1 MHESSSFLRKAA
13 ETTSRR
19 ESLGLESRLIAKAS
33 AAGFI
38 RCDSEALRMSEE
50 AGVLEFE
57 DGAPII
63 SSLELD
69 EPSESNLELANRLIE
84 RLSPENRGEL
94 REMISKKGSF
104 GGGLVTLMVV
114 FWWLAVHSVATD
126 NLEVGVSKFFGF
138 NFSEVALIVIGLAL
152 ISSILKDFSRE
163 LGLLAPSFLS
173 GGMIIFS
180 ALYVFEPLI
189 NGIWPNDFDLD
200 EGIFRSIR
208 LAILWAG
215 VTIGAKLLVDSA
227 LLMWLKQFCDA
238 KGIDIQSKNQET
250 HQEMTEDTDVLAELL

>member
-1 MHESSSFLRKAA
+1 MQESSSFLRKAA
-13 ETTSRR
+13 ETASRR
-19 ESLGLESRLIAKAS
+19 ESLGLESRLIVKAS

-50 AGVLEFE
+50 AEVLEFE

-63 SSLELD
+63 PSLEVD
-69 EPSESNLELANRLIE
+69 DPSESNLELANRLIE
-84 RLSPENRGEL
+84 RLSPENRGAL

-114 FWWLAVHSVATD
+114 FWWLAVDSVTD
-126 NLEVGVSKFFGF
+126 NLDVGLSKFFGF

-163 LGLLAPSFLS
+163 LGLLAPSFIS
-173 GGMIIFS
+173 GGMVIFS

-189 NGIWPNDFDLD
+189 NGLWPNDFDLN
-200 EGIFRSIR
+200 EGLFRTFR
-208 LAILWAG
+208 LTILWVG

-238 KGIDIQSKNQET
+238 KGIDIQSNNQEPP
-250 HQEMTEDTDVLAELL
+250 QEITEDTDVLTEFL

>member
-1 MHESSSFLRKAA
+1 MHDSSSFLRKAA
-13 ETTSRR
+13 ETPSRR
-19 ESLGLESRLIAKAS
+19 ESLGLESRLIVNAS

-38 RCDSEALRMSEE
+38 RCGGKALRMSEE
-50 AGVLEFE
+50 AEVLEFE
-57 DGAPII
+57 DRPHIP
-63 SSLELD
+63 STHEVD

-114 FWWLAVHSVATD
+114 FWWLSVHSVTD
-126 NLEVGVSKFFGF
+126 NLDVGVSKFFAF

-152 ISSILKDFSRE
+152 MSSILKDFSRE
-163 LGLLAPSFLS
+163 LGLLAPSFIS

-180 ALYVFEPLI
+180 VLYVFEPLI
-189 NGIWPNDFDLD
+189 NGIWPNDFDLE
-200 EGIFRSIR
+200 EGLFRSIR
-208 LAILWAG
+208 LVILWVG

-227 LLMWLKQFCDA
+227 LLLWLKQFCDA
-238 KGIDIQSKNQET
+238 KGIDIQSNNQEKP
-250 HQEMTEDTDVLAELL
+250 QEMTGDADVLAELL

>member
-1 MHESSSFLRKAA
+1 MQESSSFLRKAA
-13 ETTSRR
+13 EMTSRR
-19 ESLGLESRLIAKAS
+19 DSLGLESRLIVKAS

-50 AGVLEFE
+50 AEVLEFE

-63 SSLELD
+63 PSLEVD
-69 EPSESNLELANRLIE
+69 DPSESNLELANRLIE
-84 RLSPENRGEL
+84 RLSPENRGAL
-94 REMISKKGSF
+94 REMISKKGSL

-114 FWWLAVHSVATD
+114 FWWLAVDSVTD
-126 NLEVGVSKFFGF
+126 NLDVGLSKFFGF

-163 LGLLAPSFLS
+163 LGLLAPSFIS
-173 GGMIIFS
+173 GGMVIFS
-180 ALYVFEPLI
+180 VLYVVEPLI
-189 NGIWPNDFDLD
+189 NGLWPNDFDLN
-200 EGIFRSIR
+200 EGLFRTLR
-208 LAILWAG
+208 LTILWVG

-238 KGIDIQSKNQET
+238 KGIDIQSNNQEPP
-250 HQEMTEDTDVLAELL
+250 QEMTEDTDVLTEFL

>member
-1 MHESSSFLRKAA
+1 MQESSSFLRKAA
-13 ETTSRR
+13 EMTSRR
-19 ESLGLESRLIAKAS
+19 DSLGLESRLIVKAS

-50 AGVLEFE
+50 AEVLEFE

-63 SSLELD
+63 PSLEVD
-69 EPSESNLELANRLIE
+69 DPSESNLELANRLIE
-84 RLSPENRGEL
+84 RLSPENRGAL
-94 REMISKKGSF
+94 REMISKKGSL

-114 FWWLAVHSVATD
+114 FWWLAVDSVTD
-126 NLEVGVSKFFGF
+126 NLDVGLSKFFGF

-163 LGLLAPSFLS
+163 LGLLAPSFIS
-173 GGMIIFS
+173 GGMVIFS

-189 NGIWPNDFDLD
+189 NGLWPNDFDLN
-200 EGIFRSIR
+200 EGLFRTLR
-208 LAILWAG
+208 LTILWVG

-238 KGIDIQSKNQET
+238 NGIDIQSNNQEPP
-250 HQEMTEDTDVLAELL
+250 QELTEDTDVLTEFL

>member
-1 MHESSSFLRKAA
+1 M
-13 ETTSRR
+13 TSRR
-19 ESLGLESRLIAKAS
+19 ESLGLQSRLIVEAS

-50 AGVLEFE
+50 AGVLELE
-57 DGAPII
+57 DEEQIM
-63 SSLELD
+63 SSLEVD
-69 EPSESNLELANRLIE
+69 DPSESNLELANRLIE
-84 RLSPENRGEL
+84 RLSPEDRGAL
-94 REMISKKGSF
+94 REMISRKGSF

-114 FWWLAVHSVATD
+114 FWWLSVHTAPVELD
-126 NLEVGVSKFFGF
+126 DGVSTFFSF

-163 LGLLAPSFLS
+163 LGLLAPSFVS

-180 ALYVFEPLI
+180 VLYVFEPLV
-189 NGIWPNDFDLD
+189 NGIWPNDFDAE

-208 LAILWAG
+208 LAILWIG

-250 HQEMTEDTDVLAELL
+250 SQEITEDTDVLAELL

>member
-1 MHESSSFLRKAA
+1 MQESSSFLRKAA
-13 ETTSRR
+13 EMTSRR
-19 ESLGLESRLIAKAS
+19 DSLGLESRLIVKAS

-50 AGVLEFE
+50 AEVLEFE

-63 SSLELD
+63 PSLEVD
-69 EPSESNLELANRLIE
+69 DPSESNLELANRLIE
-84 RLSPENRGEL
+84 RLSPENRGAL
-94 REMISKKGSF
+94 REMISKKGSL

-114 FWWLAVHSVATD
+114 FWWLAVDSVTD
-126 NLEVGVSKFFGF
+126 NLDVGLSKFFGF

-163 LGLLAPSFLS
+163 LGLLAPSFIS
-173 GGMIIFS
+173 GGMVIFS

-189 NGIWPNDFDLD
+189 NGLWPNDFDLN
-200 EGIFRSIR
+200 EGLFRALR
-208 LAILWAG
+208 LTILWVG

-238 KGIDIQSKNQET
+238 NGIDIQSNTQEPP
-250 HQEMTEDTDVLAELL
+250 QAMTEDTDVLTEFL

>member
-13 ETTSRR
+13 ETASRR
-19 ESLGLESRLIAKAS
+19 ESLGLESRLIVKAS

-38 RCDSEALRMSEE
+38 TCDSEGLGMSGESEE
-50 AGVLEFE
+50 LEFE
-57 DGAPII
+57 DGAPIT
-63 SSLELD
+63 SSLEAD
-69 EPSESNLELANRLIE
+69 DPSESNLELANRLIE
-84 RLSPENRGEL
+84 RLSPENRGSL

-114 FWWLAVHSVATD
+114 FWWLAVDSVTD
-126 NLEVGVSKFFGF
+126 NLDVGLSKFFGF

-163 LGLLAPSFLS
+163 LGLLAPSFIS
-173 GGMIIFS
+173 GGMVIFS

-189 NGIWPNDFDLD
+189 NGLLSNDFDLN
-200 EGIFRSIR
+200 EGLFRTFR
-208 LAILWAG
+208 LAILWVG

-238 KGIDIQSKNQET
+238 KGIDIQSKNQEPL
-250 HQEMTEDTDVLAELL
+250 QEMSEDTDVLTEFL

>member
-19 ESLGLESRLIAKAS
+19 ESLGLESRLIVKAS

-50 AGVLEFE
+50 AEVLEFE
-57 DGAPII
+57 DGAPIT
-63 SSLELD
+63 SSLEVD
-69 EPSESNLELANRLIE
+69 DPSESNLELANRLIE
-84 RLSPENRGEL
+84 RLSPENRGAL

-114 FWWLAVHSVATD
+114 FWWLAVDSATD
-126 NLEVGVSKFFGF
+126 NLDVGISKFFGF

-152 ISSILKDFSRE
+152 IASILKDFSRE
-163 LGLLAPSFLS
+163 LGLLVPSFIS
-173 GGMIIFS
+173 GGMVIFS

-189 NGIWPNDFDLD
+189 NGLWSNDFDLN
-200 EGIFRSIR
+200 EGLFRTFR
-208 LAILWAG
+208 LAILWVG

-238 KGIDIQSKNQET
+238 KGIDIQSKNQEPQ
-250 HQEMTEDTDVLAELL
+250 QEMSEDTDVLTELL

>member
-1 MHESSSFLRKAA
+1 MQESSSFLRKAA
-13 ETTSRR
+13 EMTSRR
-19 ESLGLESRLIAKAS
+19 DSLGLESRLIVKAS

-50 AGVLEFE
+50 AEVLEFE

-63 SSLELD
+63 PSLEVD
-69 EPSESNLELANRLIE
+69 DPSESNLELANRLIE
-84 RLSPENRGEL
+84 RLSPENRGAL
-94 REMISKKGSF
+94 REMISKKGSL

-114 FWWLAVHSVATD
+114 FWWLAVDSVTD
-126 NLEVGVSKFFGF
+126 NLDVGLSKFFGF

-163 LGLLAPSFLS
+163 LGLLAPSFIS
-173 GGMIIFS
+173 GGMVIFS

-189 NGIWPNDFDLD
+189 NGLWPNDFDLN
-200 EGIFRSIR
+200 EGLFRALR
-208 LAILWAG
+208 LTILWVG

-238 KGIDIQSKNQET
+238 KGIDIQSNNQEPP
-250 HQEMTEDTDVLAELL
+250 QELTEDTDVLTEFL

>member
-1 MHESSSFLRKAA
+1 MQESSSFLRKAA
-13 ETTSRR
+13 EMTSRR
-19 ESLGLESRLIAKAS
+19 DSLGLESRLIVKAS

-50 AGVLEFE
+50 AEVLEFE

-63 SSLELD
+63 PSLEVD
-69 EPSESNLELANRLIE
+69 DPSESNLELANRLIE
-84 RLSPENRGEL
+84 RLSPENRGAL
-94 REMISKKGSF
+94 REMISKKGSL

-114 FWWLAVHSVATD
+114 FWWLAVDSVTD
-126 NLEVGVSKFFGF
+126 NLDVGLSKFFGF

-163 LGLLAPSFLS
+163 LGLLAPSFIS
-173 GGMIIFS
+173 GGMVIFS

-189 NGIWPNDFDLD
+189 NGLWPNDFDLN
-200 EGIFRSIR
+200 EGLFRALR
-208 LAILWAG
+208 LTILWVG

-238 KGIDIQSKNQET
+238 NGIDIQSNNKEPP
-250 HQEMTEDTDVLAELL
+250 QEMTEDTDVLTEFL

>member
-19 ESLGLESRLIAKAS
+19 ESLGLESRLIVKAS

-38 RCDSEALRMSEE
+38 RCDSEGLRMSEE
-50 AGVLEFE
+50 AEELEFE

-63 SSLELD
+63 PSLEVD
-69 EPSESNLELANRLIE
+69 DPSESNLELANRLIE
-84 RLSPENRGEL
+84 RLSPETLGAL

-114 FWWLAVHSVATD
+114 FWWLAVDSVTD
-126 NLEVGVSKFFGF
+126 NLDVGLSKFFGF

-163 LGLLAPSFLS
+163 LGLLAPSFIS
-173 GGMIIFS
+173 GGMVIFS

-189 NGIWPNDFDLD
+189 NGLWPNDFDLN
-200 EGIFRSIR
+200 EGLFRTFR
-208 LAILWAG
+208 LTILWVG

-238 KGIDIQSKNQET
+238 KGIDIQSKNEEPP
-250 HQEMTEDTDVLAELL
+250 QEMTEDTDVLAEFL

>member
-19 ESLGLESRLIAKAS
+19 ESLGLESRLIVKAS

-50 AGVLEFE
+50 AEVLEFE
-57 DGAPII
+57 DGAPIT
-63 SSLELD
+63 SYLEVD
-69 EPSESNLELANRLIE
+69 DPSESNLELANRLIE
-84 RLSPENRGEL
+84 RLSPENRGAL

-114 FWWLAVHSVATD
+114 FWWLAVYSATD
-126 NLEVGVSKFFGF
+126 NLDVGISKFFGF

-152 ISSILKDFSRE
+152 IASILKDFSRE
-163 LGLLAPSFLS
+163 LGLLVPSFIS
-173 GGMIIFS
+173 GGMVIFS

-189 NGIWPNDFDLD
+189 NGLWSNDFDLN
-200 EGIFRSIR
+200 EGLFRTFR
-208 LAILWAG
+208 LAILWVG

-238 KGIDIQSKNQET
+238 KGIDIQSKNQEPQ
-250 HQEMTEDTDVLAELL
+250 QEMSEDTDVLTELL

>member
-1 MHESSSFLRKAA
+1 MQESSSFLRKAA
-13 ETTSRR
+13 EMTSRR
-19 ESLGLESRLIAKAS
+19 DSLGLESRLIVKAS

-50 AGVLEFE
+50 AEVLEFE

-63 SSLELD
+63 PSLEVD
-69 EPSESNLELANRLIE
+69 DPSESNLELANRLIE
-84 RLSPENRGEL
+84 RLSPENRGAL
-94 REMISKKGSF
+94 REMISKKGSL

-114 FWWLAVHSVATD
+114 FWWLAVDSVTD
-126 NLEVGVSKFFGF
+126 NLDVGLSKFFGF

-163 LGLLAPSFLS
+163 LGLLAPSFIS
-173 GGMIIFS
+173 GGMVIFS

-189 NGIWPNDFDLD
+189 NGLWPNDFDLN
-200 EGIFRSIR
+200 EGLFRALR
-208 LAILWAG
+208 LTILWVG

-238 KGIDIQSKNQET
+238 NGIDIQSNNQEPP
-250 HQEMTEDTDVLAELL
+250 QELTEDTDVLTEFL

>member
-1 MHESSSFLRKAA
+1 MQESSPFLRKAA

-19 ESLGLESRLIAKAS
+19 ESLGLESRLIVKAS

-50 AGVLEFE
+50 AEVLEFE

-63 SSLELD
+63 PSLEVD
-69 EPSESNLELANRLIE
+69 DPSESNLELANRLIE
-84 RLSPENRGEL
+84 RLSPENRGAL

-114 FWWLAVHSVATD
+114 FWWLAVDSVTD
-126 NLEVGVSKFFGF
+126 NLDVGLSKFFGF

-163 LGLLAPSFLS
+163 LGLLAPSFIS
-173 GGMIIFS
+173 GGMVIFS
-180 ALYVFEPLI
+180 ALYVAEPLI
-189 NGIWPNDFDLD
+189 NGLWPNDFDLN
-200 EGIFRSIR
+200 EGLFRTIR
-208 LAILWAG
+208 LTILWVG

-238 KGIDIQSKNQET
+238 KGIDIQSNNQEPP
-250 HQEMTEDTDVLAELL
+250 QEMTEDTDVLTEFL

>member
-1 MHESSSFLRKAA
+1 MQESSSFLRKAA
-13 ETTSRR
+13 EMTSRR
-19 ESLGLESRLIAKAS
+19 DSLGLESRLIVKAS

-50 AGVLEFE
+50 AEVLEFE

-63 SSLELD
+63 PSLEVD
-69 EPSESNLELANRLIE
+69 DPSESNLELANRLIE
-84 RLSPENRGEL
+84 RLSPENRGAL
-94 REMISKKGSF
+94 REMISKKGSL

-114 FWWLAVHSVATD
+114 FWWLAVDSVTD
-126 NLEVGVSKFFGF
+126 NLDVGLSKFFGF

-163 LGLLAPSFLS
+163 LGLLAPSFIS
-173 GGMIIFS
+173 GGMVIFS

-189 NGIWPNDFDLD
+189 NGLWPNDFDLN
-200 EGIFRSIR
+200 EGLFRALR
-208 LAILWAG
+208 LTILWVG

-238 KGIDIQSKNQET
+238 NGIDIQSNNQEPP
-250 HQEMTEDTDVLAELL
+250 QEMTEDTDVLTEFL

>member
-1 MHESSSFLRKAA
+1 MHESSSFLPKAA

-19 ESLGLESRLIAKAS
+19 ESLGLESRLIVKAS

-50 AGVLEFE
+50 AEVLGIE

-63 SSLELD
+63 DPLGAD
-69 EPSESNLELANRLIE
+69 DPSESNLELANRLIE
-84 RLSPENRGEL
+84 RLSPEDRGEL

-114 FWWLAVHSVATD
+114 FWWLAVHSVTD
-126 NLEVGVSKFFGF
+126 NLDVGVSKFFGF

-189 NGIWPNDFDLD
+189 NGVWPNDFDPD

-208 LAILWAG
+208 LGILWVG

-250 HQEMTEDTDVLAELL
+250 RQEMAEETVAMAELL

>member
-1 MHESSSFLRKAA
+1 MQESSSFLRKAA

-19 ESLGLESRLIAKAS
+19 ESLGLESRLIVKAS

-50 AGVLEFE
+50 AEVLEFE

-63 SSLELD
+63 PSLEVD
-69 EPSESNLELANRLIE
+69 DPSESNLELANRLIE
-84 RLSPENRGEL
+84 RLSPENRGAL

-114 FWWLAVHSVATD
+114 LGWLAVDSATD
-126 NLEVGVSKFFGF
+126 NLDVGLSKFFGF

-163 LGLLAPSFLS
+163 LGLLAPSFIS
-173 GGMIIFS
+173 GGMVIFS
-180 ALYVFEPLI
+180 AIYVVEPLI
-189 NGIWPNDFDLD
+189 NGLWPNDFDLN
-200 EGIFRSIR
+200 EGLFRTFR
-208 LAILWAG
+208 LTILWVG

-238 KGIDIQSKNQET
+238 NGIDIQSNNQEPP
-250 HQEMTEDTDVLAELL
+250 QEMNEDNDVLTEFL

>member
-1 MHESSSFLRKAA
+1 M
-13 ETTSRR
+13 
-19 ESLGLESRLIAKAS
+19 
-33 AAGFI
+33 
-38 RCDSEALRMSEE
+38 
-50 AGVLEFE
+50 
-57 DGAPII
+57 
-63 SSLELD
+63 
-69 EPSESNLELANRLIE
+69 
-84 RLSPENRGEL
+84 
-94 REMISKKGSF
+94 
-104 GGGLVTLMVV
+104 TLMVV
-114 FWWLAVHSVATD
+114 FWWLAVHSVTD
-126 NLEVGVSKFFGF
+126 NLDVGASKFFGF

-189 NGIWPNDFDLD
+189 NGVWPNDFDPD

-208 LAILWAG
+208 LGILWVG

-250 HQEMTEDTDVLAELL
+250 RQEMAEETVAMAELL

>member
-13 ETTSRR
+13 ETASRR
-19 ESLGLESRLIAKAS
+19 ESLGLESRLIVKAS

-50 AGVLEFE
+50 AEVLEFE

-63 SSLELD
+63 PSLEVD
-69 EPSESNLELANRLIE
+69 DPSESNLELANRLIE
-84 RLSPENRGEL
+84 RLSPENRGAL

-114 FWWLAVHSVATD
+114 FWWLAVDSVTD
-126 NLEVGVSKFFGF
+126 NLDVGLSKFFGF

-163 LGLLAPSFLS
+163 LGLLAPSFIS
-173 GGMIIFS
+173 GGMVIFS

-189 NGIWPNDFDLD
+189 NGLWPNDFDLN
-200 EGIFRSIR
+200 EGLFRTFR
-208 LAILWAG
+208 LTILWVG

-238 KGIDIQSKNQET
+238 KGIDIQSNNQEPP
-250 HQEMTEDTDVLAELL
+250 QEITEDTDVLTEFL

>member
-1 MHESSSFLRKAA
+1 MQESSSFLRKAA

-19 ESLGLESRLIAKAS
+19 ESLGLESRLIVKAS

-50 AGVLEFE
+50 AEVLEFE

-63 SSLELD
+63 PSLEVD
-69 EPSESNLELANRLIE
+69 DPSESNLELANRLIE
-84 RLSPENRGEL
+84 RLSPENRGAL

-114 FWWLAVHSVATD
+114 FWWLAVDSVTD
-126 NLEVGVSKFFGF
+126 NLDVGLSKFFGF

-163 LGLLAPSFLS
+163 LGLLAPSFIS
-173 GGMIIFS
+173 GGMVIFS
-180 ALYVFEPLI
+180 ALYVAEPLI
-189 NGIWPNDFDLD
+189 NGLWPNDFDLN
-200 EGIFRSIR
+200 EGLFRTIR
-208 LAILWAG
+208 LTILWVG

-238 KGIDIQSKNQET
+238 KGIDIQSNNQEPP
-250 HQEMTEDTDVLAELL
+250 QEMTEDTDVLTEFL

>member
-1 MHESSSFLRKAA
+1 MQESSSFLRKAA
-13 ETTSRR
+13 EMTSRR
-19 ESLGLESRLIAKAS
+19 DSLGLESRLIVKAS

-50 AGVLEFE
+50 AEVLEFE

-63 SSLELD
+63 PSLEVD
-69 EPSESNLELANRLIE
+69 DPSESNLELANRLIE
-84 RLSPENRGEL
+84 RLSPENRGAL
-94 REMISKKGSF
+94 REMISKKGSL

-114 FWWLAVHSVATD
+114 FWWLAVDSVTD
-126 NLEVGVSKFFGF
+126 NLDVGLSKFFGF

-163 LGLLAPSFLS
+163 LGLLAPSFIS
-173 GGMIIFS
+173 GGMVIFS

-189 NGIWPNDFDLD
+189 NGLWPNDFDLN
-200 EGIFRSIR
+200 EGLFRTFR
-208 LAILWAG
+208 LTILWVG

-238 KGIDIQSKNQET
+238 NGIDIQSNNQEPP
-250 HQEMTEDTDVLAELL
+250 QEMNEDNDVLTEFL

>member
-1 MHESSSFLRKAA
+1 MQESSSFLRKAA
-13 ETTSRR
+13 EMTSRR
-19 ESLGLESRLIAKAS
+19 DSLGLESRLIVKAS

-50 AGVLEFE
+50 AEVLEFE

-63 SSLELD
+63 PSLEVD
-69 EPSESNLELANRLIE
+69 DPSESNLELANRLIE
-84 RLSPENRGEL
+84 RLSPENRGAL
-94 REMISKKGSF
+94 REMISKKGSL

-114 FWWLAVHSVATD
+114 FWWLAVDSVTD
-126 NLEVGVSKFFGF
+126 NLDVGLSKFFGF

-163 LGLLAPSFLS
+163 LGLLAPSFIS
-173 GGMIIFS
+173 GGMVIFS

-189 NGIWPNDFDLD
+189 NGLWPNDFDLN
-200 EGIFRSIR
+200 EGLFRSLR
-208 LAILWAG
+208 LTILWVG

-238 KGIDIQSKNQET
+238 NGIDIQSNNQEPP
-250 HQEMTEDTDVLAELL
+250 QEMNEDNDVLTEFL

>member
-1 MHESSSFLRKAA
+1 MQESSSFLRKAA

-19 ESLGLESRLIAKAS
+19 GSLGLESRLIVKAS

-50 AGVLEFE
+50 AEVLEFE

-63 SSLELD
+63 PSLEVD
-69 EPSESNLELANRLIE
+69 DPSESNLELANRLIE
-84 RLSPENRGEL
+84 RLSPENRGAL

-114 FWWLAVHSVATD
+114 FWWLAVDSATD
-126 NLEVGVSKFFGF
+126 NLDVGLSKFFGF

-163 LGLLAPSFLS
+163 LGLLAPSFIS
-173 GGMIIFS
+173 GGMVIFS
-180 ALYVFEPLI
+180 AIYVVEPLI
-189 NGIWPNDFDLD
+189 NGLWPNDFDLN
-200 EGIFRSIR
+200 EGLFRTFR
-208 LAILWAG
+208 LTILWVG

-238 KGIDIQSKNQET
+238 NGIDIQSNNQEPP
-250 HQEMTEDTDVLAELL
+250 QEMNEDNDVLTEFL

>member
-1 MHESSSFLRKAA
+1 MQESSSFLRKAA
-13 ETTSRR
+13 EMTSRR
-19 ESLGLESRLIAKAS
+19 DSLGLESRLIVKAS

-50 AGVLEFE
+50 AEVLEFE

-63 SSLELD
+63 PSLEVD
-69 EPSESNLELANRLIE
+69 DPSESNLELANRLIE
-84 RLSPENRGEL
+84 RLSPENRGAL
-94 REMISKKGSF
+94 REMISKKGSL

-114 FWWLAVHSVATD
+114 FWWLAVDSVTD
-126 NLEVGVSKFFGF
+126 NLDVGLSKFFGF

-163 LGLLAPSFLS
+163 LGLLAPSFIS
-173 GGMIIFS
+173 GGMVIFS

-189 NGIWPNDFDLD
+189 NGLWPNDFDLN
-200 EGIFRSIR
+200 EGLFRSLR
-208 LAILWAG
+208 LTILWVG

-238 KGIDIQSKNQET
+238 NGIDIQSNNQEPP
-250 HQEMTEDTDVLAELL
+250 QEMTEDTDVLTEFL

>member
-19 ESLGLESRLIAKAS
+19 ESLGLESRLIVKAS

-38 RCDSEALRMSEE
+38 RCDSEGLRMSEE
-50 AGVLEFE
+50 AEVLEFE
-57 DGAPII
+57 DGAPINP
-63 SSLELD
+63 SLEVD
-69 EPSESNLELANRLIE
+69 DPSESNLELANRLIE
-84 RLSPENRGEL
+84 RLSPENRGSL

-114 FWWLAVHSVATD
+114 FWWLAVDSVTD
-126 NLEVGVSKFFGF
+126 NLDVGLSKFFGF

-163 LGLLAPSFLS
+163 LGLLAPSFIS
-173 GGMIIFS
+173 GGMVIFS

-189 NGIWPNDFDLD
+189 NGLLSNDFDLN
-200 EGIFRSIR
+200 EGLFRTFR
-208 LAILWAG
+208 LAILWVG

-238 KGIDIQSKNQET
+238 KGIDIQSKNQEPL
-250 HQEMTEDTDVLAELL
+250 QEMSEDTDVLTEFL

>member
-19 ESLGLESRLIAKAS
+19 ESLGLESRLIAEAS

-57 DGAPII
+57 DGAHIMPP
-63 SSLELD
+63 LEAD
-69 EPSESNLELANRLIE
+69 DPSESNLELANRLIE
-84 RLSPENRGEL
+84 RLSPEDRGAL

-114 FWWLAVHSVATD
+114 FWWLAVHSVTD
-126 NLEVGVSKFFGF
+126 NLDVGVSKFFGF

-163 LGLLAPSFLS
+163 LGLLAPSFIS

-189 NGIWPNDFDLD
+189 SGLWPNDFDLN
-200 EGIFRSIR
+200 EGLFRSIR